1 MSPDVKF
8 YNMDGTPL
16 DGTPKD
22 YQLRQKY
29 LGLSPDQLLAL
40 SREDWE
46 EWTSVATPRDL
57 EPVTW
62 EACQRRSRVKR
73 RDLIL
78 TGASVAALA
87 LFVAAVGIGM
97 AVSGLPGGKAFFL
110 FVCAAVSIACWA
122 GPN

>member
-1 MSPDVKF
+1 MTDQ
-8 YNMDGTPL
+8 NIEARA
-16 DGTPKD
+16 
-22 YQLRQKY
+22 RQKY
-29 LGLSPDQLLAL
+29 LGLCPDQLLAL
-40 SREDWE
+40 SQEDWE

-62 EACQRRSRVKR
+62 EACQTRSDAKR

-78 TGASVAALA
+78 TRALVVVLA

-110 FVCAAVSIACWA
+110 FVCMVASISCWA
-122 GPN
+122 GR

>member
-1 MSPDVKF
+1 MSADVKF
-8 YNMDGTPL
+8 YFMDGTPL

-62 EACQRRSRVKR
+62 EACQRRSRAKR

-78 TGASVAALA
+78 ARASVAAPLM
-87 LFVAAVGIGM
+87 LVAAGGIGL
-97 AVSGLPGGKAFFL
+97 AVLGVTGNAFFL
-110 FVCAAVSIACWA
+110 FVCAVVSIACWA
-122 GPN
+122 GLN